1 VTVTVFEIPT
11 PPSNAKQEQQEEVQ
25 GTMEYCE
32 TT

>member
-11 PPSNAKQEQQEEVQ
+11 PPSNAKQEQHEEVQ
-25 GTMEYCE
+25 DTIEYFE